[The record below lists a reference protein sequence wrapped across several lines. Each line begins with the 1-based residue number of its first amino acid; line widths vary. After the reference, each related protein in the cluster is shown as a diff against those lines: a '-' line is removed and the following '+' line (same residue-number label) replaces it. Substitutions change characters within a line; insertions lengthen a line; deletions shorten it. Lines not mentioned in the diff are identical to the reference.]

1 MVQAINVPSEQ
12 MFSVAK
18 FTINST
24 RNHLD
29 TEEVRATPYLKTWF
43 AAGLI
48 KEEFTKDNN

>member
-1 MVQAINVPSEQ
+1 MVQTISVPSEK

-18 FTINST
+18 FAINPT

-48 KEEFTKDNN
+48 KRNY